1 MTSVFSEKSP
11 INTYFLHFFFFQS
24 KLEKR
29 NRRPDFG
36 LDLGFLFWN
45 SAHLGH
51 YFVRTPKII
60 KFNRWSCSNWFIYC
74 VNKLLREKVIKT
86 WNQECKQKQ
95 SRMFGFCS
103 VFYLLTYRTQKWHG
117 DPQFLNLIFTYFPIR
132 KNSEKYK
139 EISSTSFYCIISP

>member
-1 MTSVFSEKSP
+1 MAGSALSLSSACMASVFPENSP
-11 INTYFLHFFFFQS
+11 LHSYFLHFFFFQS

-103 VFYLLTYRTQKWHG
+103 VFYLLTYRTQKMAWWPLVFETDFH
-117 DPQFLNLIFTYFPIR
+117 IF
-132 KNSEKYK
+132 SYK
-139 EISSTSFYCIISP
+139 EKLRKI